1 MPNRKVH
8 VMKNL
13 PFYCSASEKVQML
26 DEERR
31 KNVVCIE
38 VKSLMAAPDAFHQYH
53 CWSNNKTYFQLPYMK
68 FLPLLLFGIINFF
81 PLSLCFIKNNGTVLF
96 FPVLILYRMTKFKKK
111 KNQGKQF
118 SSVLTIK
125 K

>member
-1 MPNRKVH
+1 MQNRKVH

-38 VKSLMAAPDAFHQYH
+38 VKSLMAAPDAFHTIVGQ
-53 CWSNNKTYFQLPYMK
+53 
-68 FLPLLLFGIINFF
+68 IIK
-81 PLSLCFIKNNGTVLF
+81 PT
-96 FPVLILYRMTKFKKK
+96 
-111 KNQGKQF
+111 F
-118 SSVLTIK
+118 SCHT
-125 K
+125 